1 MDPEEIEGVVSQVN
15 PKTMTKGGAVSMDGQ
30 KLKIAL
36 MSSQTIWG
44 GGEQF
49 IWSLG
54 RGLMER
60 GHQIVW
66 FTDPTSPLA
75 AKIQTAGCRQFSVP
89 SRKPKIRDLLRIRRI
104 CESSGVQVMH
114 ANDTHAVNWSSI
126 ALLGKKRIRRVAV
139 KHTAFPI
146 QSAARY
152 NWLVDSLVCVS
163 QAVRKICIESGIA
176 ESRTTVIHGGVEN
189 ASIQRT
195 EARFSI
201 CEQLGIDK
209 SVPVFSAVG
218 SLLPCKAYHRLVE
231 AAHHLRWHLPEFR
244 VAICG
249 EGRERGSLEKLI
261 RKYSLEKH
269 VQLLGFQADPSR
281 WIAGSDAFVHPS
293 LSEGLSLVA
302 IQAQML
308 GVPVIA
314 SECDGLAEVLR
325 NPYTNKELGWILRG
339 DDPSMLANLMLDAL
353 HQNERRFER
362 LQAAKNSALDRFHVQ
377 RMIGGFERLYTRLVG
392 QDVAVSLRSG
402 AASQESTESRERES
416 HSHGG
421 VRQAA

>member
-1 MDPEEIEGVVSQVN
+1 
-15 PKTMTKGGAVSMDGQ
+15 MDGR
-30 KLKIAL
+30 KLKVAL
-36 MSSQTIWG
+36 MSSQTVWG

-49 IWSLG
+49 VWSLG
-54 RGLMER
+54 RGLIER
-60 GHQIVW
+60 GHQVVW
-66 FTDPTSPLA
+66 FTDPSSPLA
-75 AKIQTAGCRQFSVP
+75 KRVKTAGFRQFSVP
-89 SRKPKIRDLLRIRRI
+89 SRTPKLRDLIRIRRI
-104 CESSGVQVMH
+104 CDKHDVQLMH

-126 ALLGKKRIRRVAV
+126 ALLGKRWIKRVAV

-146 QSAARY
+146 RSAARY
-152 NWLVDSLVCVS
+152 NWMIDSLVCVS
-163 QAVRKICIESGIA
+163 QAVRKICIESGIS

-189 ASIQRT
+189 ASIQRA
-195 EARFSI
+195 EARFNL
-201 CEQLGIDK
+201 CQQLEIGS

-249 EGRERGSLEKLI
+249 EGRERDRLQKLI
-261 RKYSLEKH
+261 LKYSLEKH
-269 VQLLGFQADPSR
+269 VKLVGFQEDPAR

-293 LSEGLSLVA
+293 ISEGLSLVA

-339 DDPSMLANLMLDAL
+339 DDPSLLANLMLDTL
-353 HQNERRFER
+353 QQNERRFER
-362 LQAAKNSALDRFHVQ
+362 IQAAKNSAIDRFHVQ
-377 RMIGGFERLYTRLVG
+377 RMIGGFERLYLRLLG
-392 QDVAVSLRSG
+392 EESQAVMLSDNSTWRDIQGTVSIETSTTSG
-402 AASQESTESRERES
+402 A
-416 HSHGG
+416 
-421 VRQAA
+421 RQAA